1 MTLQTI
7 LNGSIAFSIASEG
20 SSGGLIGP
28 KIKTAVI
35 PVAGD
40 GTRMFPVS
48 LPFQKNLTPVGP
60 KSLIQYAVE
69 EAIQAG
75 CEKII
80 LIHGPEDRQQYK
92 RAFGIDVKNSV
103 ERKMKEKESVR
114 EVIES
119 LQSLG
124 AQITF
129 LTQDEPLGLG
139 HAILEA
145 EDYIDS
151 SPFLVILPDDL
162 ILDGLA
168 TNASK
173 SMVKAYQSGI
183 SVAAMPV
190 SSEEIKNYGCFVPA
204 AGGDTDASV
213 FRASAMVEKPTP
225 HEAPSNI
232 AAIGRYILPRGIMS
246 VLHNTP
252 KGVGG
257 EIQLTDAIKKMA
269 EDDGTPI
276 YATRFAGT
284 RYDCGSLDGYMRASL
299 HVAAHHIGLE
309 ATMALLEDMGFES
322 SGPAQMQTGPE
333 PA

>member
-1 MTLQTI
+1 MTISSLTSPSR
-7 LNGSIAFSIASEG
+7 LFAVANEG
-20 SSGGLIGP
+20 GGGNPSSRV
-28 KIKTAVI
+28 KTAVI

-69 EAIQAG
+69 EAIEAG

-80 LIHGPEDRQQYK
+80 LVHGPEDRQQYK
-92 RAFGIDVKNSV
+92 RAFGIDVKSSV
-103 ERKMKEKESVR
+103 GRKMDEKESVKNI
-114 EVIES
+114 IES

-124 AQITF
+124 GHITF
-129 LTQDEPLGLG
+129 LTQDQPLGLG

-145 EDYIDS
+145 EDYIDG

-162 ILDGLA
+162 ILEGLE

-173 SMVKAYQSGI
+173 SMVAAYQSGI

-190 SSEEIKNYGCFVPA
+190 SSENIKNYGCFVPS
-204 AGGDTDASV
+204 AGGDTNADI
-213 FRASAMVEKPTP
+213 FRASAMVEKPSP
-225 HEAPSNI
+225 EDAPSNI
-232 AAIGRYILPRGIMS
+232 AAIGRYILPRGIMG
-246 VLHNTP
+246 VLHDTP

-269 EDDGTPI
+269 EDDGTAI

-284 RYDCGSLDGYMRASL
+284 RFDCGTHEGFMEASM
-299 HVAAHHIGLE
+299 HVAALSMGRDRALEIINAAFPDQAGLE
-309 ATMALLEDMGFES
+309 VE
-322 SGPAQMQTGPE
+322 GPVPST
-333 PA
+333 